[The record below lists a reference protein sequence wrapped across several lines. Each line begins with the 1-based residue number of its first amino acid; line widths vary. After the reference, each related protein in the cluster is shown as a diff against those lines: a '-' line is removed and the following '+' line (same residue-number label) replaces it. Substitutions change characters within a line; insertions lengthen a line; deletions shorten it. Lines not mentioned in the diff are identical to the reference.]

1 MCEVI
6 FPTSCVRMW
15 YQRLEKPDGTF
26 FYIDVDRQTEVTA
39 QDELDRIEEMH
50 IPKAYQ
56 NVMIHRNRRAKV
68 QAYGYDARGRKQVMY
83 ASWFIQKQAKKKYAK
98 VLVIDEHMPKLIERM
113 KYDLGQTRDSKEKQ
127 IAVVLYLM
135 IACGFRI
142 GNEKYLTANK
152 SYGITTLE
160 VRHVRV
166 HAKDHSIRI
175 EFIGKKGV
183 DNVGTIYHH
192 DAPLIYAFLKK
203 AVRNKAKEDRVFTG
217 LSSEDVNAYLRQIHP
232 DMTSK
237 DIRTWNANN
246 IFLSQIM
253 NVSPSSPTS
262 VARAKSVAHV
272 TKAINV
278 AVDKVAQ
285 HLHHTRDVCKKNYLH
300 PDFMN
305 FARIVVVQRDMP
317 SISHALP

>member
-1 MCEVI
+1 MKEVI

-26 FYIDVDRQTEVTA
+26 FYLDVDRQTEVTA
-39 QDELDRIEEMH
+39 QDELDRIEEMR

-56 NVMIHRNRRAKV
+56 NVMIHKNRRAKV

-83 ASWFIQKQAKKKYAK
+83 ASWFVQKQANKKYAK
-98 VLVIDEHMPKLIERM
+98 VLVIDEYMPKLIERM
-113 KYDLGQTRDSKEKQ
+113 KHDIGRTRDTVEKQ
-127 IAVVLYLM
+127 VAVVLYLM

-142 GNEKYLTANK
+142 GNEKYLAENK

-166 HAKDHSIRI
+166 SAKDKSIRI

-183 DNVGTIYHH
+183 HNASTINHD

-217 LSSEDVNAYLRQIHP
+217 LSSDDVNAYLRHIHP

-253 NVSPSSPTS
+253 NASSSSPSC
-262 VARAKSVAHV
+262 RAKSVAHV
-272 TKAINV
+272 TRAINV

-305 FARIVVVQRDMP
+305 FARIVVVHRGDIP
-317 SISHALP
+317 SISQALP